1 MQDKTQNN
9 FNNGTMTANIP
20 QFLVQA
26 EAAKILCKHPR
37 WLERK
42 RWEGGGPAFR
52 YIGRTPVYDLKD
64 LLIWIDAQ
72 PVIHHTPSH

>member
-1 MQDKTQNN
+1 MQNKPMIDHETSSY
-9 FNNGTMTANIP
+9 NIP
-20 QFLVQA
+20 KFLNQT

-42 RWEGGGPAFR
+42 RWEGGGPTFH

-64 LLIWIDAQ
+64 LLSSIDKQ
-72 PVIHHTPSH
+72 PTMNNTICN